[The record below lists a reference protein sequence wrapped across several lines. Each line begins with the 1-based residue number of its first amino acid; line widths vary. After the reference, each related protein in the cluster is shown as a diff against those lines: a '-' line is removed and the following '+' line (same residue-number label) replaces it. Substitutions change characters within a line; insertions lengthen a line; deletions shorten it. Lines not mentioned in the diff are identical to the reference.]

1 MADPVAAPGRLTA
14 EQVAA
19 WDRDGFVVL
28 PDAIAVADCEALI
41 ARAEAIVDAFDPS
54 TVSIFTTHEQ
64 TRTTD
69 QYFLDSAGRISCF
82 FEEEAFA
89 PDGSLR
95 RAKAGSINKIGH
107 ALHDLDPTFDA
118 FSRQPAI
125 AGAAAS
131 VGFADP
137 LLVQSMYIFK
147 APHIGGE
154 VACHQDATFLFT
166 EPSTVVGFWVALQ
179 DATIENGCLWAQP
192 GGHRGPLRRRF
203 VQDPESGAR
212 FDELDA
218 TPLPAPGGP
227 ELVPLEAAAGTLV
240 VLHGQ
245 LPHWSDVN
253 RSERSR
259 HAYAVHV
266 VDGAARYP
274 ADNWL
279 QRPAELPLRG
289 FTHAGTLGP

>member
-1 MADPVAAPGRLTA
+1 MTITGTFTDG
-14 EQVAA
+14 QQAA
-19 WDRDGFVVL
+19 WRRDGFVVL
-28 PDAIAVADCEALI
+28 PGAVAVDRCRELM
-41 ARAEAIVDAFDPS
+41 ARAEAIVDEFDPA

-69 QYFLDSAGRISCF
+69 RYFLDSASRISCF
-82 FEEEAFA
+82 FEEAAFD
-89 PDGSLR
+89 PEGRLR
-95 RAKAGSINKIGH
+95 RPKAESINKIGH

-118 FSRQPAI
+118 FSRQTAI

-131 VGFADP
+131 VGFARP

-147 APHIGGE
+147 GPHIGGE
-154 VACHQDATFLFT
+154 VACHQDAAFLYT
-166 EPSTVVGFWVALQ
+166 EPSSVVGFWVALQ

-203 VQDPESGAR
+203 VADPTSGAR
-212 FDELDA
+212 FEELDPS
-218 TPLPAPGGP
+218 PLPAPGGP
-227 ELVPLEAAAGTLV
+227 ELVPLEAPAGTLV

-253 RSERSR
+253 RSERGR

-279 QRPAELPLRG
+279 QRGRSLPLRG
-289 FTHAGTLGP
+289 FGGTDTLGP

>member
-1 MADPVAAPGRLTA
+1 MSATGTLTT
-14 EQVAA
+14 EQLARWV
-19 WDRDGFVVL
+19 RDGFVVL
-28 PDAIAVADCEALI
+28 PGAVDVGHCEELI
-41 ARAEAIVDAFDPS
+41 ARAEAIVDGFDPS

-69 QYFLDSAGRISCF
+69 RYFLDSASRISCF

-89 PDGSLR
+89 PDGRLR
-95 RAKAGSINKIGH
+95 RPKAESINKIGH
-107 ALHDLDPTFDA
+107 ALHDLDPRFDA

-131 VGFADP
+131 VGFARP

-147 APHIGGE
+147 GPHIGGE
-154 VACHQDATFLFT
+154 VACHQDATFLCT

-179 DATIENGCLWAQP
+179 DATVDNGCLWAQP

-203 VQDPESGAR
+203 VQDPVAGAR

-227 ELVPLEAAAGTLV
+227 ELVPLEAPAGTLV
-240 VLHGQ
+240 VLHGL

-253 RSERSR
+253 RSDRSR

-266 VDGAARYP
+266 IDGAARYP

-279 QRPAELPLRG
+279 QRDPALPLRG
-289 FTHAGTLGP
+289 FDGAGTLGP

>member
-1 MADPVAAPGRLTA
+1 VTPPGTLTA
-14 EQVAA
+14 EQQAA
-19 WDRDGFVVL
+19 WERDGFVVL
-28 PDAIAVADCEALI
+28 PGAIPLERCQGLI
-41 ARAEAIVDAFDPS
+41 ERAEAIVDGFDPA
-54 TVSIFTTHEQ
+54 TVSIFTTHDQ

-69 QYFLDSAGRISCF
+69 QYFLDSANRISCF

-95 RAKAGSINKIGH
+95 RPKAGSINKIGH

-131 VGFADP
+131 VGFTDP

-147 APHIGGE
+147 GPHIGGE
-154 VACHQDATFLFT
+154 VACHQDATFLYT
-166 EPSTVVGFWVALQ
+166 EPSTVVGFWAALQ
-179 DATIENGCLWAQP
+179 DATVENGCLWAQP

-203 VQDPESGAR
+203 VQDPETGAR
-212 FDELDA
+212 FDELDP
-218 TPLPAPGGP
+218 TPLPEPGGP
-227 ELVPLEAAAGTLV
+227 ELVPLEAPAGTLV

-266 VDGAARYP
+266 VDGTSRYP

-279 QRPAELPLRG
+279 QRTPGFPLRG
-289 FTHAGTLGP
+289 FTHADTLGP

>member
-1 MADPVAAPGRLTA
+1 MSTGGTLTA
-14 EQVAA
+14 DQLSA
-19 WDRDGFVVL
+19 WHRDGFVVL
-28 PDAIAVADCEALI
+28 PGAIDVARCQDLI
-41 ARAEAIVDAFDPS
+41 ARAEAIVEAFDPA

-69 QYFLDSAGRISCF
+69 RYFLESASAISCF

-89 PDGSLR
+89 PDGTLR
-95 RAKAGSINKIGH
+95 HAKAGSINKIGH

-154 VACHQDATFLFT
+154 VACHQDATFLWT
-166 EPSTVVGFWVALQ
+166 EPNTVVGFWVALQ

-192 GGHRGPLRRRF
+192 GGHLGPLRRRF
-203 VQDPESGAR
+203 VQDPVTGAR
-212 FDELDA
+212 FDELDP

-227 ELVPLEAAAGTLV
+227 ELVPLEAPAGTLV
-240 VLHGQ
+240 VLHGL

-253 RSERSR
+253 RSEHSR

-266 VDGAARYP
+266 VDGTAHYP

-279 QRPAELPLRG
+279 QRRPDLPLRG
-289 FTHAGTLGP
+289 FADAGTLQP